1 VKNAEI
7 SDAFVRQFEKL
18 LVGGI
23 WCIVTLNYRFEENQ
37 KGSPFLVTDLKPIQM
52 PNMDMEVCSRGE
64 KPSPMNCGS
73 TR

>member
-1 VKNAEI
+1 MKNAEI

-37 KGSPFLVTDLKPIQM
+37 KGSPFLVTDLKANPDAQYGHAGF
-52 PNMDMEVCSRGE
+52 V
-64 KPSPMNCGS
+64 
-73 TR
+73 